1 VVSATG
7 LTTTGSGNL
16 DPRIFIL
23 NNYQAKDDLTI
34 NRGSHTF
41 KIGGNISRLQHNDTS
56 PRQPAGQFSFQSLED
71 LLRNNVN
78 EALISLAENF
88 VRHTR
93 QSIFG
98 AYFQDDW
105 RIARTFTL
113 NWGVR
118 WEMATS
124 PKFAAD
130 LENLMP
136 VALEENFFAVDAAGR
151 NLYGPEQIEQR
162 DSLFVSNPSYNNFAP
177 RLGFAWDVLGD
188 GKTSVRGGAGVFHEQ
203 LVYWTY
209 RLALLHTTPLF
220 VEGRLTNTLLQGTG
234 QTVDF
239 PNAYFTQRALF
250 QGQPRYE
257 SFQKEPNQPYV
268 GKFSLEIQR
277 EVLPATLVRIGY
289 SGTRGVHL
297 PNRQEQNG
305 RRPTI
310 LADGTLFFPTTNVE
324 QNTRMGRT
332 RHRRTNGTSD
342 YHSLR
347 LEVEKRLS
355 HGLQLQGNYT
365 WSKNI
370 DDGTSVTGGT
380 DFSNDPVPRY
390 YTFTE
395 RGLAATDVRHAFT
408 LNSTYSLPGPSAGGW
423 AQQALGGWRL
433 NGLMRVQSGLPI
445 GVVTGFDRSQTIEG
459 GQYPNLNPGADN
471 NPVNGTTAGGTL
483 QTGNVFRF
491 GNTTTV
497 PAGTELRTPELWFDP
512 FAFSL
517 PTAGF
522 LGNLGRN
529 TVTGP
534 GSVTVDL
541 SMAKEFSLAALRENT
556 RLEFRGEL
564 FNAFNHVNFNAP
576 GSGVFVTASGPTGRP
591 SGSAGLITST
601 QGSPRKVQFGLKLVF

>member
-1 VVSATG
+1 
-7 LTTTGSGNL
+7 
-16 DPRIFIL
+16 
-23 NNYQAKDDLTI
+23 

-41 KIGGNISRLQHNDTS
+41 KIGGNFSRLQHNDTS

-93 QSIFG
+93 QSIYG

-105 RIARTFTL
+105 RIHRRLTL

-118 WEMATS
+118 WEMASS

-130 LENLMP
+130 LENKMP
-136 VALEENFFAVDAAGR
+136 VALEEKFFALDANGR
-151 NLYGPEQIEQR
+151 NLYGPEDIEQR
-162 DSLFVSNPSYNNFAP
+162 DSLFVRNPSYNNFAP
-177 RLGFAWDVLGD
+177 RVGFAWDPLGD
-188 GKTSVRGGAGVFHEQ
+188 GRTSVRGGAGIFHEQ

-209 RLALLHTTPLF
+209 RLALLHTAPLF
-220 VEGRLTNTLLQGTG
+220 VEGRLTNTLLTQRGITG
-234 QTVDF
+234 GVDF

-250 QGQPRYE
+250 VGNPRYE
-257 SFQKEPNQPYV
+257 SFQKFPNQPYV

-277 EVLPATLVRIGY
+277 EVLPTMLVRIGY

-305 RRPTI
+305 RRPTV
-310 LADGTLFFPTTNVE
+310 LPDGTLYFPTTNVE
-324 QNTRMGRT
+324 QNTRLGRT
-332 RHRRTNGTSD
+332 RHRRTNGTSS
-342 YHSLR
+342 YHSMR

-355 HGLQLQGNYT
+355 HGLQFQGNYT

-390 YTFTE
+390 YTFVE

-408 LNSTYSLPGPSAGGW
+408 FNAVYSLPGANRGGW
-423 AQQALGGWRL
+423 RGYALSGWRL
-433 NGLMRVQSGLPI
+433 NGLVRVQSGLPI
-445 GVVTGFDRSQTIEG
+445 GIVTGFDRSRTIEG
-459 GQYPNLNPGADN
+459 GNYPNLAPGASN
-471 NPVNGTTAGGTL
+471 NPTSGTSVGGTL
-483 QTGNVFRF
+483 QSASVFRF
-491 GNTTTV
+491 GNSNIV
-497 PAGTELRTPELWFDP
+497 PAGTKLKTPELWFDP
-512 FAFSL
+512 FAFTL
-517 PTAGF
+517 PEAGY

-529 TVTGP
+529 TVTAP
-534 GSVTVDL
+534 GSFTIDFGL
-541 SMAKEFSLAALRENT
+541 AKEFSLSQMHENT

-576 GSGVFVTASGPTGRP
+576 GPGVFVTGSASTGRP
-591 SGSAGLITST
+591 SGTAGLITST
-601 QGSPRKVQFGLKLVF
+601 QGSPRRIQFGLKLTF